1 SGALRDP
8 LLAALNRPVLPA
20 TPELRAALMKD
31 CLRANE
37 QRLIN
42 RFPQYRRLAD
52 MAGWFAS
59 HPQSMIYAAEQF
71 LVDLLMWYHLAWIG
85 ETVRRT
91 DERVQRLMDKG
102 HAFNLH
108 DRRVLLEVIC
118 ELLSG
123 VVGRY
128 RKLAERGQVE
138 LSVTP
143 Y

>member
-1 SGALRDP
+1 
-8 LLAALNRPVLPA
+8 
-20 TPELRAALMKD
+20 
-31 CLRANE
+31 
-37 QRLIN
+37 
-42 RFPQYRRLAD
+42 YRRLAD

-143 Y
+143 YGHPILPLLLDIDRAREAMPDVHLPVLDKYPGGE